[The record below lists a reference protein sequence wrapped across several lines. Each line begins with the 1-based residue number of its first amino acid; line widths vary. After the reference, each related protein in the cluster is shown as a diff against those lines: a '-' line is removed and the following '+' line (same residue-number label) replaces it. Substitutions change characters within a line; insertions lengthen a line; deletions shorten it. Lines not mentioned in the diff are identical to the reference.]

1 MDAGIADGINRR
13 TAEAIA
19 ARMDNIDES
28 LDIRFPEVG
37 SPWYH
42 GSMAATI
49 MGENPDA
56 GPEDLRWLVS
66 SLGVATWGSGFDG
79 TPADADWDNLYS
91 HLRAEV
97 VARRYRDPKPPPAP
111 AAETQ
116 LGCVV

>member
-1 MDAGIADGINRR
+1 MDPGIADAINRR
-13 TAEAIA
+13 TAQAVA
-19 ARMDNIDES
+19 ARMDGIDVG

-56 GPEDLRWLVS
+56 GPQDLRWLVS
-66 SLGVATWGSGFDG
+66 ALGLATWGTGFDG

-97 VARRYRDPKPPPAP
+97 VARRDRDPEIPCV
-111 AAETQ
+111 AASTAVAS
-116 LGCVV
+116 GV